1 MILSHFPLFFA
12 IIFFF
17 FKLKQS
23 THLIPMSCDQLH
35 TVQYIVLRTTT
46 RDKKFE
52 YGLVLDWYGTV
63 HIGIASGL
71 LSLSENRN
79 EVRRYGSSMALKT
92 GQLTT
97 ISNDPAAVHSI
108 KGDSSILQKKQ
119 SIKGESS
126 ILETRPDGIA
136 KSIEG
141 DSSII

>member
-1 MILSHFPLFFA
+1 MR
-12 IIFFF
+12 
-17 FKLKQS
+17 
-23 THLIPMSCDQLH
+23 
-35 TVQYIVLRTTT
+35 VLVSGWPT

-71 LSLSENRN
+71 LSLSETRN
-79 EVRRYGSSMALKT
+79 EISRYGSSMASKT

-97 ISNDPAAVHSI
+97 ISNDPAAVQSI

-119 SIKGESS
+119 SIKRDSS
-126 ILETRPDGIA
+126 ILETRRDGIA

-141 DSSII
+141 DSSIL